1 MATSWARV
9 PPAAQRRAA
18 PQTLKE
24 PRFKVQKKFAGAV
37 VGRVDIPARGE
48 SSTFFNVTR
57 SQISEHYITRTGIP
71 LNVPVHPPPVFAL
84 EQFHAA
90 NAVAGL
96 TSDEPVLMVP
106 DEHELQGQIYGVGEP
121 LPSQL

>member
-1 MATSWARV
+1 MTTTRIAPDGNYLGPGAA
-9 PPAAQRRAA
+9 AAQRRAA

-24 PRFKVQKKFAGAV
+24 PRFGGEDQKKFAGAV

-71 LNVPVHPPPVFAL
+71 LNVPVHPPPVL
-84 EQFHAA
+84 RWSSST
-90 NAVAGL
+90 L
-96 TSDEPVLMVP
+96 
-106 DEHELQGQIYGVGEP
+106 LQA
-121 LPSQL
+121 